1 MNVKTTNRETNILY
15 FRHVYMYYALTLRTT
30 EEPKETSPDTL
41 RLSSSTILGMDLNQL
56 RKLDTCYKDAPSDA
70 L

>member
-30 EEPKETSPDTL
+30 EEPKETSPDTFKAVEFDYTRDGL
-41 RLSSSTILGMDLNQL
+41 KPAQEIRHLLQRCTE
-56 RKLDTCYKDAPSDA
+56 
-70 L
+70 